1 MPGPEKERYM
11 IMPKVSVEELKP
23 GMKLG
28 KPLSRGNMV
37 LLGEGTVL
45 NETWIA
51 RIGDMGIDGVFVD
64 GPSEQPIPK
73 EEAIR
78 QMDARFQNVL
88 SKPYMEQ
95 IRKMVKEH
103 IEGLYV

>member
-1 MPGPEKERYM
+1 
-11 IMPKVSVEELKP
+11 MPKVSVEELRP

-45 NETWIA
+45 TESWIA
-51 RIGDMGIDGVFVD
+51 RIGDMGIDVVFID
-64 GPSEQPIPK
+64 GPSEQPIPRD
-73 EEAIR
+73 EAIC
-78 QMDARFQNVL
+78 QLDSRFRNVL
-88 SKPYMEQ
+88 SKPYMGQ
-95 IRKMVKEH
+95 IKKMVKEH

>member
-1 MPGPEKERYM
+1 
-11 IMPKVSVEELKP
+11 MPKVSVEELKP

-51 RIGDMGIDGVFVD
+51 RIGDMGT
-64 GPSEQPIPK
+64 
-73 EEAIR
+73 
-78 QMDARFQNVL
+78 L
-88 SKPYMEQ
+88 SYTHLTLPTN
-95 IRKMVKEH
+95 
-103 IEGLYV
+103 

>member
-1 MPGPEKERYM
+1 
-11 IMPKVSVEELKP
+11 MPKVSVEDLKP
-23 GMKLG
+23 GMKLA

-51 RIGDMGIDGVFVD
+51 RIGDMGIEAIFVE
-64 GPSEQPIPK
+64 GPSEQPVPK

-78 QMDARFQNVL
+78 QLDERFRNVL
-88 SKPYMEQ
+88 SQPYMNR
-95 IRKMVKEH
+95 IKKMVKEH

>member
-1 MPGPEKERYM
+1 
-11 IMPKVSVEELKP
+11 MPKVSVEDLKP

-28 KPLSRGNMV
+28 KPLLRGNMV
-37 LLGEGTVL
+37 LLGEGTIL

-51 RIGDMGIDGVFVD
+51 RIGDMGIDAIFVE

-73 EEAIR
+73 EEAIHR
-78 QMDARFQNVL
+78 LDARFRNVL
-88 SKPYMEQ
+88 SQPYMER
-95 IRKMVKEH
+95 IKKTVKEH

>member
-1 MPGPEKERYM
+1 M

-28 KPLSRGNMV
+28 KPLSRGNIV

-51 RIGDMGIDGVFVD
+51 RIGEMGIDGVFVD

-78 QMDARFQNVL
+78 QLDARFRNVL
-88 SKPYMEQ
+88 SKPYMQQ
-95 IRKMVKEH
+95 IMKMVKTH
-103 IEGLYV
+103 IEGLYVR

>member
-1 MPGPEKERYM
+1 
-11 IMPKVSVEELKP
+11 MPKLSVEELKP
-23 GMKLG
+23 GMILG

-51 RIGDMGIDGVFVD
+51 RIGDMGVDGIFVE

-73 EEAIR
+73 EEALR
-78 QMDARFQNVL
+78 QLDARFRNVL
-88 SKPYMEQ
+88 GKPYMER
-95 IRKMVKEH
+95 IMKMVKEH

>member
-1 MPGPEKERYM
+1 
-11 IMPKVSVEELKP
+11 MPKISVDELKP
-23 GMKLG
+23 GMKLA
-28 KPLSRGNMV
+28 KPLSRGNIV

-51 RIGDMGIDGVFVD
+51 RIGDMGIEGIFVD
-64 GPSEQPIPK
+64 GSSEQSVPK

-78 QMDARFQNVL
+78 LLDGRFQSVL

-95 IRKMVKEH
+95 IKKMVKEH

>member
-1 MPGPEKERYM
+1 
-11 IMPKVSVEELKP
+11 MPKVSVEELKP

-45 NETWIA
+45 TETWID

-78 QMDARFQNVL
+78 QLDARFRNVL

-95 IRKMVKEH
+95 LRKMVKEH

>member
-1 MPGPEKERYM
+1 M

-51 RIGDMGIDGVFVD
+51 RIGEMGIDGVFVD

-78 QMDARFQNVL
+78 QLDARFRNVL
-88 SKPYMEQ
+88 SKPYMQQ
-95 IRKMVKEH
+95 IMKMVKAH